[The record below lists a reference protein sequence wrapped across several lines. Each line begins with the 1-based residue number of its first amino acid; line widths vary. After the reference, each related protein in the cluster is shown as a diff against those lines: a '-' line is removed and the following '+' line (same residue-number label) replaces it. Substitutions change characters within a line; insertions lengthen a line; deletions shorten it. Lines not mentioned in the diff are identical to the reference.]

1 MFQDQES
8 EWHEETDVLIV
19 GLGGAGVCAAIEA
32 CEQGSS
38 VTVLER
44 FTGGG
49 ATAISGG
56 VVYAGGGTEIQT
68 QAGVEDDVEA
78 MHAYLTQETEGAIS
92 EETLRDFCEGSA
104 ESLEWLTGLGLQF
117 EASLCPYKTSYPNDD
132 YFLYYSGNEAAD
144 PYRQSAKPAPRGH
157 RVKGKGL
164 PGRNFFSPLHDHL
177 ETLNAQI
184 RFHCQVTQLIQ
195 DEENRVEGVQFQE
208 IPKGPWARLHGLIEV
223 CAKKFALFVP
233 SVARELRR
241 FGSKIESRHARSK
254 RIRVRQGVILSTGGF
269 INNPEMMEMH
279 APGYR
284 STVPLGTA
292 GCTGE
297 GIQMG
302 QSIGAQTRHM
312 DNVSGWLFLNPPKA
326 FMHGLLVDRQ
336 GQRFVNESLYGAVI
350 GSALVEKAGG
360 LGCLIIDAKLKAK
373 AHSQIGRGQT
383 QTFQTVP
390 GLLNLFFNSRKAN
403 DLESLA
409 RLCGCDANALKE
421 TLAEYNEAIRTGAAD
436 AFGKEERSP
445 LCAPYYVI
453 QCSPGQWTWPIMTLT
468 LGGLAVD
475 EKTGAVLDE
484 QSQPINGLYAAG
496 RAAVGIC
503 SGNYVSGLSIADCV
517 YSGRRAGRM
526 ASGQERSAD

>member
-1 MFQDQES
+1 MPQDQS
-8 EWHEETDVLIV
+8 AEWHEETDVLIV

-32 CEQGSS
+32 CEQGSA

-44 FTGGG
+44 FSGGG

-56 VVYAGGGTEIQT
+56 VVYAGGGTDIQT
-68 QAGVEDDVEA
+68 QAGVMGDVAA
-78 MHAYLTQETEGAIS
+78 MHAYLAQETEGVIS
-92 EETLRDFCEGSA
+92 EETLRDFCEESA
-104 ESLEWLTGLGLQF
+104 PNLQWLTRLGLQF

-132 YFLYYSGNEAAD
+132 YFLYYSGNESAD
-144 PYRQSAKPAPRGH
+144 PYRQLARPAPRGH

-177 ETLNAQI
+177 KTLDARI
-184 RFHCQVTQLIQ
+184 RFHCQVTQLIR
-195 DEENRVEGVQFQE
+195 DEKNNVTGVSFQE
-208 IPKGPWARLHGLIEV
+208 VPSGLWAGLHGGIE
-223 CAKKFALFVP
+223 AWATKFSLFLP
-233 SVARELRR
+233 SVARGLRR
-241 FGSKIESRHARSK
+241 WGAKIESRHARPK
-254 RIRVRQGVILSTGGF
+254 RIRARQGVILSTGGF
-269 INNPEMMEMH
+269 INNPGMMKTH
-279 APGYR
+279 APEYR
-284 STVPLGTA
+284 LSVPLGTA
-292 GCTGE
+292 GCSGE

-312 DNVSGWLFLNPPKA
+312 DNISGWLFLNPPNA
-326 FMHGLLVDRQ
+326 FMHGLLIDRQ
-336 GQRFVNESLYGAVI
+336 GRRFVNESLYGAVI
-350 GSALVEKAGG
+350 GSALIEKAGG

-373 AHSQIGRGQT
+373 ARTQIGRGQT

-390 GLLNLFFNSRKAN
+390 GLLNLLFNSRKAN

-409 RLCGCDANALKE
+409 RACGCDINPLRE

-445 LCAPYYVI
+445 LSPPYYVI

-468 LGGLAVD
+468 LGGLSVD

-484 QSQPINGLYAAG
+484 KAQPIGGLYAAG

-526 ASGQERSAD
+526 ASSQAK